1 MIEAR
6 KAVIEDIGSCTALL
20 VDEIQKLDIDIT
32 PLEATV
38 MALGIYADTNCLTLP
53 KTSSKDAYAL
63 APVPAVVPIA
73 IIGRVADVGPG
84 VWQL

>member
-38 MALGIYADTNCLTLP
+38 MALGYMLTPTVLHCRKPLQGCLRP
-53 KTSSKDAYAL
+53 CFSFIQES
-63 APVPAVVPIA
+63 
-73 IIGRVADVGPG
+73 
-84 VWQL
+84 